1 MVLTDVVIL
10 LLCLLLLG
18 WAIYDDVVIDRL
30 KSPTLLSIPL
40 LRRNRVDS
48 IIFVGLLCILLYN
61 NLHARGPLI
70 TTWLLGVLMLIVFYL
85 FWIKRPQIRFKQ
97 AGFFFG
103 GFWFDYSRISAM
115 NLSEDGVLVFQMG
128 ERRLLIRV
136 HNIDDLEAIYNFL
149 LKNQ

>member
-1 MVLTDVVIL
+1 MALTDVVIL

-30 KSPTLLSIPL
+30 KSPTLLSVPL
-40 LRRNRVDS
+40 LRRNRADS

-70 TTWLLGVLMLIVFYL
+70 TTWLLGALILIVFYL
-85 FWIKRPQIRFKQ
+85 FWIKRPQIRFKRD
-97 AGFFFG
+97 GFFFG
-103 GFWFDYSRISAM
+103 GFWFDYSRISTM
-115 NLSEDGVLVFQMG
+115 NLSEDGVLVFKIG